1 MGDAD
6 RSRGWTTGRTWLFR
20 WTVPG
25 ALIGLAIGHALWRG
39 WGRWGDPLVDTGR
52 ELEWP
57 RRILAGEGL
66 YADLY
71 YNYGPLAP
79 HLNALW
85 FRLFGVRLEVL
96 AAAGAVTAVLTTF
109 TLYAISRQLIGRLG
123 SATVAVCFVY
133 VCAFA
138 HIQPQ
143 GMFNWVLPH
152 AYAATYGM
160 FLALLSLLL
169 LLRHL
174 HSGDSASL
182 LLSVAALALAALA
195 KVEALVPALGAHCVY
210 VAGAAAT
217 RRPLRRTF
225 ASYAVA
231 AGAVAAVYGWFYVR
245 TGPAL
250 WRDHLAGAVNAQS
263 KYFILY
269 TAGLDDIAGS
279 SLAVGKSALVVMA
292 VAAVAAALCRLARS
306 DRVSAAW
313 KVVATCAAGCAIAGS
328 QLLMR
333 VDLLWLCTPFL
344 IGAILVA
351 DGVSWWRHPERR
363 ERLLPALIVWTFF
376 LASIPRI
383 VLMTSPVG
391 YGYYLLPGGILALGL
406 LLFGFADRLESPTRW
421 ARAALATMATA
432 LMIGNALSVH
442 QASAENFDRRSVR
455 VETTRGNLWVTPA
468 DAGYLLPIL
477 RLLRGTPP
485 DSCILALPHASCLSF
500 LSERQGC
507 DGMASHFALDFH
519 GGLDDLA
526 TVSRWSRRRPEV
538 VVWFDEPMGEFA
550 GAVFG
555 LTYAQASARW
565 LVENY
570 REISPGWYPLVLVP
584 ADHH

>member
-1 MGDAD
+1 
-6 RSRGWTTGRTWLFR
+6 L
-20 WTVPG
+20 PG
-25 ALIGLAIGHALWRG
+25 ALIGLAIANALWRG
-39 WGRWGDPLVDTGR
+39 WGHWGDPLADTGR

-79 HLNALW
+79 YLNALW

-96 AAAGAVTAVLTTF
+96 AAAGAATAVLTTF
-109 TLYAISRQLIGRLG
+109 TLYAISRKFVGRLG
-123 SATVAVCFVY
+123 SATVAVSFVY

-138 HIQPQ
+138 HIQPV
-143 GMFNWVLPH
+143 GTFNWVLPH
-152 AYAATYGM
+152 AYPATYGM

-169 LLRHL
+169 LIRHL
-174 HSGDSASL
+174 HTGDTASL
-182 LLSVAALALAALA
+182 LLSIAALALTALA
-195 KVEALVPALGAHCVY
+195 KVEALLPALGAHCVY
-210 VAGAAAT
+210 VAGSAAT
-217 RRPLRRTF
+217 RRPLRRAL

-231 AGAVAAVYGWFYVR
+231 AGGVAAVYGWFYAR

-250 WRDHLAGAVNAQS
+250 WRDHLAGAVNEQS
-263 KYFILY
+263 MYFIMY

-279 SLAVGKSALVVMA
+279 SLAVGKSAVVVMTT
-292 VAAVAAALCRLARS
+292 AAVAAAVYRLSKS
-306 DRVSAAW
+306 DRVSGAW
-313 KVVATCAAGCAIAGS
+313 KLLATCAACCAIAGS

-344 IGAILVA
+344 FAAIFVA

-363 ERLLPALIVWTFF
+363 ERLLPALLVWTFF

-383 VLMTSPVG
+383 ILMTSPVG

-406 LLFGFADRLESPTRW
+406 LLFSIADRLQNTTRW
-421 ARAALATMATA
+421 LRAALATMATA

-442 QASAENFDRRSVR
+442 QVSTENFDRRSVR
-455 VETTRGNLWVTPA
+455 VETARGNMWVTPA
-468 DAGYLLPIL
+468 EAGYLVPIL
-477 RLLRGTPP
+477 RLLRETPP
-485 DSCILALPHASCLSF
+485 DSRILALPHASCLSF

-507 DGMASHFALDFH
+507 DGMGSHFALDFH
-519 GGLDDLA
+519 GGFDDRA
-526 TVSRWSRRRPEV
+526 TVSRWSRRPPEL
-538 VVWFDEPMGEFA
+538 VVWFDQPMGEF
-550 GAVFG
+550 GDSIFG

-570 REISPGWYPLVLVP
+570 REISPGWYPIVMVP
-584 ADHH
+584 THR